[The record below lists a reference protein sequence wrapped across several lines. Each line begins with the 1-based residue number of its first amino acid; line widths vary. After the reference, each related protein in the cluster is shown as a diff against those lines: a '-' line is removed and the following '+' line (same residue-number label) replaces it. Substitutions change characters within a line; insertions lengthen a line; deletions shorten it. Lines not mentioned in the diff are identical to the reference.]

1 MRKYSFLLLI
11 LFFFGACSEDE
22 SVIKETE
29 VESLRQDIRSLKR
42 EMKKEMDELK
52 NLLAGN
58 VDSPEIASRHEADP
72 EQNVDSNQNDV
83 SSASS
88 ITQMGEIAIFN
99 ESVGW
104 TNLAA
109 AKADTEKIL
118 RAKFAKRIKVYNDKD
133 IGNFAKKRIGD
144 NQLDIII
151 TFGYFPVSLYTPGNI
166 QKENSIAEKFLEG
179 GDMFMNTADYI
190 FYVTK
195 GGGSNGDAGLKTIT
209 DSNFDCWGDE
219 SPFGPTAEGA
229 KYVPSLPA
237 KYISQRPMKKSQ
249 IDADDNWEVEI
260 SFGSNGDDN
269 HDPVVVKNTKHGG
282 RFVIVRQTPADAP
295 DRGNV
300 ISEILENYVR
310 KKIVPAL
317 SVDKKNKLAII
328 WAETKNL

>member
-42 EMKKEMDELK
+42 EMKKEIDELK

-72 EQNVDSNQNDV
+72 EQNIDSNQNDV

-118 RAKFAKRIKVYNDKD
+118 RAKFAKRIKVYNDD
-133 IGNFAKKRIGD
+133 H
-144 NQLDIII
+144 
-151 TFGYFPVSLYTPGNI
+151 S
-166 QKENSIAEKFLEG
+166 
-179 GDMFMNTADYI
+179 
-190 FYVTK
+190 
-195 GGGSNGDAGLKTIT
+195 
-209 DSNFDCWGDE
+209 
-219 SPFGPTAEGA
+219 
-229 KYVPSLPA
+229 
-237 KYISQRPMKKSQ
+237 
-249 IDADDNWEVEI
+249 
-260 SFGSNGDDN
+260 
-269 HDPVVVKNTKHGG
+269 
-282 RFVIVRQTPADAP
+282 
-295 DRGNV
+295 
-300 ISEILENYVR
+300 
-310 KKIVPAL
+310 
-317 SVDKKNKLAII
+317 
-328 WAETKNL
+328 